1 MRERICLGGFWEYS
15 APFSAPIERM
25 VPGSYHCV
33 GTCDYRRTIHLPP
46 AGDRT
51 ALLCFEGI
59 AYQGDVT
66 VNGVSAGETMQPFSR
81 YVFDVTSLLQDGEN
95 EIRVALVDLPAVFG
109 PSEGW
114 ENYSGIVRDVHIDYV
129 PKAHIEDVFF
139 HQKLSSSLD
148 LSDITVDVTAAGGDA
163 VQIRL
168 ALGGRELL
176 FAASEPGAKTVSAQC
191 PFPALWSP
199 ESPVLYDLTVEL
211 TGGGRVLDAV
221 TEKVGIKD
229 FSIDGNRFLLNGA
242 PCFLKGVCRHDMWG
256 EQGFTLTDAQIEQD
270 LRMIKEMGANFV
282 RLVHYPHDVR
292 VIDAADR
299 IGLMVSEE
307 PGLWWSDM
315 SNPGVTSGALQVL
328 GRTIRRDRNR
338 ASVAFWLAFNEC
350 IFTEKYL
357 EDTEKLVRSL
367 DPTRAVSGANC
378 MNLKMTKDLFSKY
391 NWDFYTFHPYGP
403 LPAHVTAGYGA
414 EGENASVSIDDV
426 VAYLGDKPLVFTEWG
441 GWFVHDNPALFKR
454 FMEKMASYAAER
466 EDGLRLSGMS
476 YWCWNDMY
484 ELNRGGDACVDGI
497 LVEGFVDIHR
507 NKRTNYYTQ
516 ADCFHAFDHLLP
528 HHPGEVEVLG
538 VEVSAGRQTV
548 VDIYAG
554 QDLAANEAVFSDAL
568 EKAKANRGFFQH
580 KKIRL
585 LSKGPVL
592 PWELRN
598 LGELHTRLEARIPL
612 IVRDGPVRVT
622 VGAGGNMLYLVGMTT
637 LCDAFPLA
645 GKPGEALARLTVRY
659 ADGTQWSQELLSGK
673 ELCTAFMS
681 YGSSR
686 IDPRAG
692 ASKRALT
699 FSYDKNWER
708 YCLNALPVSLEG
720 GKIVASVELA
730 PSAPGTPVLLY
741 GITVAG

>member
-15 APFSAPIERM
+15 APFSAPVERK
-25 VPGSYHCV
+25 VPGSYACV
-33 GTCDYRRTIHLPP
+33 GTCAYRRTICLPP
-46 AGDRT
+46 SGDRT
-51 ALLCFEGI
+51 ALLCFEGV

-81 YVFDVTSLLQDGEN
+81 YVFDVTSLIRDGGN
-95 EIRVALVDLPAVFG
+95 EIRVALADLPAAFG

-114 ENYSGIVRDVHIDYV
+114 ENYSGIVRDVYMEYV
-129 PKAHIEDVFF
+129 PREHIEDVFF
-139 HQKLSSSLD
+139 HQKLSDTLD
-148 LSDITVDVTAAGGDA
+148 LSSITVDVTSTGGDA

-168 ALGGRELL
+168 WLNGRELL
-176 FAASEPGAKTVSAQC
+176 FAASEPGSKTVAARF
-191 PFPALWSP
+191 PFPSLWSP

-211 TGGGRVLDAV
+211 MGSGRVLDAV
-221 TEKVGIKD
+221 TEKVGFKD

-256 EQGFTLTDAQIEQD
+256 EQGFTLTDAQIERD
-270 LRMIKEMGANFV
+270 LRLIKQMGANFV

-299 IGLMVSEE
+299 IGLLVSEE

-315 SNPGVTSGALQVL
+315 SNPGVTGGALEVL
-328 GRTIRRDRNR
+328 ARTIRRDRNR
-338 ASVAFWLAFNEC
+338 VSVAFWLAFNEC

-357 EDTEKLVRSL
+357 EDTENLVRSL

-378 MNLKMTKDLFSKY
+378 MNLKMTKELFSKY

-403 LPAHVTAGYGA
+403 LPSSVTAGYGA
-414 EGENASVSIDDV
+414 EGLPATVSIDDV
-426 VAYLGDKPLVFTEWG
+426 VAALNDKPLVFTEWG
-441 GWFVHDNPALFKR
+441 GWFVHDNPALFRR
-454 FMEKMASYAAER
+454 FVAKMASFAAER

-476 YWCWNDMY
+476 YWCWNDIY

-497 LVEGFVDIHR
+497 LAEGLVDIHR
-507 NKRTNYYTQ
+507 NKRANYHTQ
-516 ADCFHAFDHLLP
+516 ADLFHAFDRLQP
-528 HHPGEVEVLG
+528 FHPGEVEVLG
-538 VEVSAGRQTV
+538 VDVHAGRQTV

-554 QDLAANEAVFSDAL
+554 QDLAANEAAFSDAL
-568 EKAKANRGFFQH
+568 EKAKINRGFFQH
-580 KKIRL
+580 KKIRQ

-592 PWELRN
+592 PCELRN
-598 LGELHTRLEARIPL
+598 LGELRTRLEARAPL
-612 IVRDGPVRVT
+612 IVGDKPVRVT
-622 VGAGGNMLYLVGMTT
+622 VDSEGSVLYLIGMTT
-637 LCDAFPLA
+637 LCDSFPLA
-645 GKPGEALARLTVRY
+645 GEPGEPLLRLTVRY
-659 ADGTQWSQELLSGK
+659 ADGTESILELLNGK

-692 ASKRALT
+692 AARRALT

-708 YCLNALPVSLEG
+708 YCLNVLPVPIEEG
-720 GKIVASVELA
+720 KAVASVELA
-730 PSAPGTPVLLY
+730 PVATGCPVLLY